1 MSSDSNETG
10 WYPNEPQLA
19 PSAVTSGDFG
29 ELFDRQLTGQIYAQP
44 LISQPTVLAVTED
57 DNAYGLNSSTG
68 AIKWQDNFGTPADPL
83 AQNSCGDIGSSMG
96 ITGTPVIDPATGT
109 AYFVAA
115 TSSGTG
121 GATQY
126 FMEAVNVQTGA
137 KPAGWPAAGVAI
149 QGSADAD
156 PGTVFDGQ
164 WESQRPGLILVNGV
178 IYAAFSAQCDLGN
191 WTGWLVGVS
200 EASASITTMWASE
213 TGVDLPNGGGGGA
226 GIWQS
231 GSAPVVDSQGNIYVA
246 TGNGNLASPGSGL
259 NTTPHNFGEAVVE
272 LSATGGHLHVV
283 DWFSPSDAQ
292 TLNSEDGDLGSGG
305 PVALPASMGTSQEP
319 NVMLEVGKEG
329 ILYGLNMNALGGY
342 LQGPGGSD
350 AVPSESGPYGGV
362 WSRPTVWP
370 GDGGYVYVPTTSTVS
385 FGTNGGALNVFQR
398 MVSASGAVW
407 FQLVGATTNSSN
419 TFGFGSGAP
428 MVTSNGTVSGS
439 SLLWIIHDNDASGS
453 GAQLQAYNPI
463 PQNPGPNGT
472 LQEVWHASIG
482 DSTKFSE
489 PGVDNGK
496 IYVGTKD
503 GTLLGFGLLA
513 ASTPALNGNNVD
525 FTPTVVSQSVLAT
538 AQFTATTATTVTSFT
553 ETGTAFAMGT
563 PGQALPATLSTGQSI
578 TVPITFTPNAV
589 GALTGSLTANETSGT
604 AAVTLSG
611 QGLSATQTI
620 SASPSAVDF
629 GNLTI
634 GGPTVS
640 LPASFTNVSA
650 SSVTITG
657 FSSPAL
663 PFDVPNPPANGTL
676 GPGATVHFTV
686 DFTPPGSSGNFDH
699 VFGGVA
705 TLETN
710 AGNFGMPLSGSAAP
724 AALINI
730 VPSTLSFGNVPL
742 GSSATLSF
750 DVGNEGAQTLTITQS
765 TPPTTNGFT
774 ATSSLPV
781 NTQINANTSV
791 QESVQFTPASRGPV
805 SATWLLEGNDASGL
819 QTVTITGTGVTASTD
834 NYSYAPGGGTG
845 TAPASGSGLDGTT
858 ITLATN
864 TFTYPGHTFAG
875 WNDTTSTD
883 AAGFTYTLASNPIV
897 FTAQWTVATPYTV
910 TFNANL
916 GTGTMANETA
926 SGPTKLTL
934 NAFTRTGYHFAGWN
948 TVANGVGGTAY
959 ADGALYPFTSS
970 NTLYAQWSTGVIAL
984 VAGSTS
990 STKVGTTGA
999 ITVTSAQNVTSSANV
1014 LLVMVQVFG
1023 PNSTG
1028 VGTIGDTKTGTWTA
1042 LGQTTVSGDTQFVL
1056 WQCTNPQA
1064 GVKHAVTWTPSAA
1077 DTWGSLAVM
1086 AEWAGGPFTLDQMSS
1101 VLTSKGTTGAT
1112 PSVTPSAAGELVL
1125 ASAADERGTSAWT
1138 SPTKSFT
1145 ALTTPDSANVM
1156 AYLVDSATSPIS
1168 TSWKVSPSDSGA
1180 TAIFALSKGAVVT
1193 YTVTYNYESG
1203 TGSPPSATYTVGGTA
1218 LTLPTPTRTGYTFNG
1233 WFTAVTSG
1241 TLVGVGGASY
1251 TPTGSLMLYAQWT
1264 VATPYTVTFNANL
1277 GTGTMAN
1284 ETASGPTKLTLN
1296 AFTRTGYHFAG
1307 WNTVANGVGGTA
1319 YANGASYPFNAN
1331 VTLYAQWSTAAAI
1344 ALVAGSTSSTK
1355 AGTTG
1360 AITVTSAQNVT
1371 SSANVLLVMV
1381 QVFTPNSTG
1390 VGTISDTRTGTWTAL
1405 GQTTVSGDTQFV
1417 LWQCTNPQAGVKHAV
1432 TWTPSAADT
1441 WGSLAVMAEWAGG
1454 PFTLD
1459 QMSSVLTSSGT
1470 TGATPS
1476 VTPSATG
1483 ELVLASAA
1491 DERGTSAWTS
1501 PTKSFTALTTPDS
1514 ANVMAYLLDSA
1525 TSPISTSWKVSPS
1538 DSGATAIFALY

>member
-29 ELFDRQLTGQIYAQP
+29 ELFNTQLTGQIYAQP

-68 AIKWQDNFGTPADPL
+68 AIEWQDNFGPQADPL
-83 AQNSCGDIGSSMG
+83 AQTYCGDIGSSMG

-115 TSSGTG
+115 TSSGPG

-137 KPAGWPAAGVAI
+137 KPAGWPAGGVAI

-164 WESQRPGLILVNGV
+164 WESQRPGLVLVNGV
-178 IYAAFSAQCDLGN
+178 VYAAFSAQCDLGN

-200 EASASITTMWASE
+200 EASASITTMWATE
-213 TGVDLPNGGGGGA
+213 TGVDAPNGGGGGA

-272 LSATGGHLHVV
+272 LSANGGHLHVI
-283 DWFSPSDAQ
+283 DWFSPSDAPS
-292 TLNSEDGDLGSGG
+292 LNSQDGDLGSGG
-305 PVALPASMGTSQEP
+305 PVALPASMGTPQEP

-342 LQGPGGSD
+342 QQGPGGSD

-370 GDGGYVYVPTTSTVS
+370 GDGGYVYVPTTGTVS

-398 MVSASGAVW
+398 MVSASGAVR
-407 FQLVGATTNSSN
+407 FQLVGSTTNSSN
-419 TFGFGSGAP
+419 TFSFGSGAP
-428 MVTSNGTVSGS
+428 IVTSNGTVSGS
-439 SLLWIIHDNDASGS
+439 SLLWIIHDNESSGS

-482 DSTKFSE
+482 NSTKFSE

-496 IYVGTKD
+496 VYVGTKD

-525 FTPTVVSQSVLAT
+525 FTPTVVSQSILAT
-538 AQFTATTATTVTSFT
+538 AQFTATTPTTVTSFT

-589 GALTGSLTANETSGT
+589 GGLTGSLTANETSGT

-640 LPASFTNVSA
+640 LPASFTNVSG

-657 FSSPAL
+657 FNSPAL

-676 GPGATVHFTV
+676 GPGATVNFTV
-686 DFTPPGSSGNFDH
+686 DFTPPGSSGDFAH
-699 VFGGVA
+699 VFGSVA

-710 AGNFGMPLSGSAAP
+710 AGNFGLPLSGSAAP
-724 AALINI
+724 SALINI
-730 VPSTLSFGNVPL
+730 VPSALSFGNVPL
-742 GSSATLSF
+742 GSSETLSF
-750 DVGNEGAQTLTITQS
+750 NVGDEGAQTLTITQS
-765 TPPTTNGFT
+765 TPPTTNGFS

-781 NTQINANTSV
+781 NTQVDANTSV
-791 QESVQFTPASRGPV
+791 QESVQFTPASLGPV
-805 SATWLLEGNDASGL
+805 SATWLLKGNDTSGL
-819 QTVTITGTGVTASTD
+819 QTVTMTGTGVAASPPPATD

-845 TAPASGSGLDGTT
+845 TAPASGSGLDGST

-897 FTAQWTVATPYTV
+897 FTAQW
-910 TFNANL
+910 
-916 GTGTMANETA
+916 
-926 SGPTKLTL
+926 
-934 NAFTRTGYHFAGWN
+934 
-948 TVANGVGGTAY
+948 
-959 ADGALYPFTSS
+959 
-970 NTLYAQWSTGVIAL
+970 STGVIAP
-984 VAGSTS
+984 VSGSTS
-990 STKVGTTGA
+990 STKVLTTGA
-999 ITVTSAQNVTSSANV
+999 ITVTSPQNVTSSANV
-1014 LLVMVQVFG
+1014 LLVLVQVFG

-1028 VGTIGDTKTGTWTA
+1028 EGTISDTKTGTWTA
-1042 LGQTTVSGDTQFVL
+1042 LGQTTISGDTQFIL

-1064 GVKHAVTWTPSAA
+1064 GVEHAVTWTPSAA
-1077 DTWGSLAVM
+1077 GTWGGLVVM
-1086 AEWAGGPFTLDQMSS
+1086 AEWAGGPFTLDKMSS
-1101 VLTSKGTTGAT
+1101 VLTANGTTGAT
-1112 PSVTPSAAGELVL
+1112 PSVTPTTAGELIL
-1125 ASAADERGTSAWT
+1125 ASASDEIGTSAWT
-1138 SPTKSFT
+1138 SPTNSFT
-1145 ALTTPDSANVM
+1145 ALTTPDNANVM

-1168 TSWKVSPSDSGA
+1168 TSWKVSPSDSGD

-1233 WFTAVTSG
+1233 WFTAATSG

-1284 ETASGPTKLTLN
+1284 ETASVPTKLTLN

-1307 WNTVANGVGGTA
+1307 WNTAANGVGGTA
-1319 YANGASYPFNAN
+1319 YADGALYPFTSSP
-1331 VTLYAQWSTAAAI
+1331 TLYAQWSTGVI
-1344 ALVAGSTSSTK
+1344 APVSGSTSSTK
-1355 AGTTG
+1355 VLTTG
-1360 AITVTSAQNVT
+1360 AIAVTSPQNVT
-1371 SSANVLLVMV
+1371 SSANVLLVLV
-1381 QVFTPNSTG
+1381 QVFGPNSTG
-1390 VGTISDTRTGTWTAL
+1390 EGTISDTKTGTWTAL
-1405 GQTTVSGDTQFV
+1405 GQTTISGDTQFI
-1417 LWQCTNPQAGVKHAV
+1417 LWQCTNPQAGVEHAV
-1432 TWTPSAADT
+1432 TWTPSAAGT
-1441 WGSLAVMAEWAGG
+1441 WGGLVVMAEWAGG

-1459 QMSSVLTSSGT
+1459 KMSSVLTANGT

-1476 VTPSATG
+1476 VTPTTAG
-1483 ELVLASAA
+1483 ELILASAS
-1491 DERGTSAWTS
+1491 DEIGTSAWTS
-1501 PTKSFTALTTPDS
+1501 PTNSFTALTTPDN
-1514 ANVMAYLLDSA
+1514 ANVMAYLMDSA

-1538 DSGATAIFALY
+1538 DSGDTAIFALY